1 MKSRSDKK
9 FAGVCGGLA
18 KYFGISSTVA
28 RLLFV
33 IAFFMTSGTS
43 LLIYIG
49 LSLAMPKEPVELMD
63 DFDF

>member
-1 MKSRSDKK
+1 
-9 FAGVCGGLA
+9 
-18 KYFGISSTVA
+18 
-28 RLLFV
+28 
-33 IAFFMTSGTS
+33 MTSGTS